1 MLQDLIRLFTGA
13 TDQHSFATDD
23 VRLALTA
30 LLVRVARVDGT
41 YSGEES
47 DRIARIVGTRFAL
60 GPFEAASLLR
70 EAEELEKVAPD
81 TVRFTRVIKD
91 AVAYEEREG
100 VMEALWDVAL
110 ADGIRNQEENAM
122 LRLTANLLG
131 VNDRDSA
138 LARQRV
144 ESRRA

>member
-13 TDQHSFATDD
+13 TDRHSFATDD

-30 LLVRVARVDGT
+30 LLIRVARVDGT

-47 DRIARIVGTRFAL
+47 DRIARIVGNRFAL